1 MKFKEGQLIIKIINP
16 ETDDRKVEK
25 GGIVKVL
32 SSSSHYEYDLLVE
45 VVKSKNLPIG
55 MSGIVDSSQ
64 FLEDLDC
71 NIEFEV
77 VRPVGGIILKRKP
90 I

>member
-1 MKFKEGQLIIKIINP
+1 MKFKEGQLIIKTIHP

-32 SSSSHYEYDLLVE
+32 SSSAHPEFDLLVR

-55 MSGIVDSSQ
+55 TRGIVNSSHYKA
-64 FLEDLDC
+64 FHTTL
-71 NIEFEV
+71 
-77 VRPVGGIILKRKP
+77 LKRKSK
-90 I
+90 

>member
-1 MKFKEGQLIIKIINP
+1 MKFKEGQLIIKTIHP

-32 SSSSHYEYDLLVE
+32 SSSSPILKYDLLVK

-55 MSGIVDSSQ
+55 MLGIVDSSHYKT
-64 FLEDLDC
+64 FHTTL
-71 NIEFEV
+71 
-77 VRPVGGIILKRKP
+77 LKRKSK
-90 I
+90 

>member
-1 MKFKEGQLIIKIINP
+1 MKFKEGQLLIKIINP

-32 SSSSHYEYDLLVE
+32 SSSSHPEFDLLVR

-55 MSGIVDSSQ
+55 TRGIVDSSHYKA
-64 FLEDLDC
+64 FPTTL
-71 NIEFEV
+71 
-77 VRPVGGIILKRKP
+77 LKRKSK
-90 I
+90 